1 MAASSLSTS
10 ASFCAWTTLF
20 PAGRVRCRDPCCEQ
34 TPRPAS
40 RGLLGRGGLRAGL
53 ASARSQVASKT
64 AITWL
69 GLHSALLHQPG
80 PHAVTTHTS
89 GPPGVLRA
97 AAKQC
102 PPHPPAPSSV
112 TSKPSPGPSPPLRC
126 KALNCF
132 SDATGWLSGHPQK
145 SISRVSGAQVCR
157 VGGPA
162 WTRFEH
168 RGAWSGER
176 DRDRRPG
183 LNRRDRVFRC
193 VTRQTPL
200 PAPKKPDAKL
210 QGDRRAAAWPGSTGH
225 LLRTARLPECT
236 PGPGGRGGGGR
247 PSDGA
252 PVLWLGLN
260 RDARTG
266 SSRGPR
272 FPRQTSPVTTRVPPG
287 GPRTRWATGSTDAL
301 SLCPCDGGAPP
312 PTLWGAK
319 AISWG
324 QRGTGSKA
332 GNPVQGHIQVPLT
345 TQLAKSPDLSWP
357 VS

>member
-1 MAASSLSTS
+1 MSRRRARPPGASSAEGGSE
-10 ASFCAWTTLF
+10 
-20 PAGRVRCRDPCCEQ
+20 RVWPLHVLRWRA
-34 TPRPAS
+34 RRRS
-40 RGLLGRGGLRAGL
+40 RGSVSTAPSFTSRVPM
-53 ASARSQVASKT
+53 RS
-64 AITWL
+64 
-69 GLHSALLHQPG
+69 
-80 PHAVTTHTS
+80 PHT
-89 GPPGVLRA
+89 
-97 AAKQC
+97 
-102 PPHPPAPSSV
+102 PPAPPGCSAPRRSSALH
-112 TSKPSPGPSPPLRC
+112 TRPPLLPSQVNRPRVPRHRSVV
-126 KALNCF
+126 KHLTASLMPQVGVH
-132 SDATGWLSGHPQK
+132 TLSGHPQK

-168 RGAWSGER
+168 RGARSGER

-183 LNRRDRVFRC
+183 LNRRDRGFRC

-200 PAPKKPDAKL
+200 PVPKKPDAKL

-236 PGPGGRGGGGR
+236 PGPGGGVGGR

-266 SSRGPR
+266 GSRGPR
-272 FPRQTSPVTTRVPPG
+272 FPRQTSLVTTRVPPG

>member
-1 MAASSLSTS
+1 MEAENGLLSGALQVIGREGEARLVRSPLGAETAGSGRGASLRGRGGGGAAFSPMTLVGARGSKRTGHRALTSTLVTRWPSSAPDSRRRTVLIRSSLRLRVASASRPAPWGPLLPGDCVGLKSKAASSLSTS

-102 PPHPPAPSSV
+102 PPHLPTPSSV

-132 SDATGWLSGHPQK
+132 SDATGWCTHLKWSPPK
-145 SISRVSGAQVCR
+145 
-157 VGGPA
+157 
-162 WTRFEH
+162 EH
-168 RGAWSGER
+168 
-176 DRDRRPG
+176 
-183 LNRRDRVFRC
+183 
-193 VTRQTPL
+193 
-200 PAPKKPDAKL
+200 
-210 QGDRRAAAWPGSTGH
+210 
-225 LLRTARLPECT
+225 
-236 PGPGGRGGGGR
+236 
-247 PSDGA
+247 
-252 PVLWLGLN
+252 
-260 RDARTG
+260 
-266 SSRGPR
+266 
-272 FPRQTSPVTTRVPPG
+272 FP
-287 GPRTRWATGSTDAL
+287 
-301 SLCPCDGGAPP
+301 C
-312 PTLWGAK
+312 LWGA
-319 AISWG
+319 G
-324 QRGTGSKA
+324 
-332 GNPVQGHIQVPLT
+332 VQGGRSSLDQVRAPRRT
-345 TQLAKSPDLSWP
+345 VRGEGPG
-357 VS
+357 